1 MTAALA
7 ASTARRLGTAA
18 KVMRIR
24 PVLYSVL
31 KASTPSTPTA
41 STAYSW
47 LIRPGSNGSTCAP
60 WRGALTRVTATRAL
74 RPMGVATA
82 TSRVQ

>member
-7 ASTARRLGTAA
+7 ASTARRRGTAA
-18 KVMRIR
+18 NVVRIR

-47 LIRPGSNGSTCAP
+47 LIRPGSRGSTVVFWP
-60 WRGALTRVTATRAL
+60 GALARVTATRAL
-74 RPMGVATA
+74 MPIGVATA